1 MVAAEDDHDRIS
13 PIPLS
18 PSARPSSA
26 IKLPL
31 ALIAGP
37 CALES
42 RAHAFEMASA
52 LKELTAKLGLG
63 FVYKTSFD
71 KANRTSAS
79 SARGMGLDKA
89 LSIFA
94 ELREKLGVPL
104 LTDVH
109 EPDQCAPVAEV
120 TDVLQIPAFLCR
132 QTDLLIAAAK
142 TGRVVNVKKGQFLA
156 PWDMNNVVAK
166 ITGAGNA
173 NVLVTE
179 RGVSFGYN
187 TLVSDMR
194 ALPVLEKIGAPVI
207 FDATHSVQ
215 QPGGQGTSSGGERQ
229 YVPVLARAAV
239 AVGVAGVFIE
249 THQDPDKAPSDGPNM
264 IPLKDLPALLER
276 LMQFDTLGQKQ
287 LAETLAQVCKA
298 STAISS
304 PQPRFVPFRPFFRIV
319 SLVVFASTLFTR
331 AVDPVVPKIA
341 ADLGIAVSDG
351 GAAVDGVH
359 VPLRADAAGARR
371 GRRFLRQDTADEF

>member
-1 MVAAEDDHDRIS
+1 MTAKPNSVVI
-13 PIPLS
+13 IGK
-18 PSARPSSA
+18 ARFGN
-26 IKLPL
+26 KLPL

-42 RAHAFEMASA
+42 RAHAFDMAGA
-52 LKELTAKLGLG
+52 LKELTAKLGIA

-71 KANRTSAS
+71 KANRTSAK
-79 SARGMGLDKA
+79 SARGLGFDKA

-94 ELREKLGVPL
+94 ELRKKLGVPV

-120 TDVLQIPAFLCR
+120 VDVLQIPAFLSR
-132 QTDLLIAAAK
+132 QTDLLVAAAK

-156 PWDMNNVVAK
+156 PWDMVNVVAK
-166 ITGAGNA
+166 VTGVGNP

-194 ALPVLEKIGAPVI
+194 ALPELAKTGAPVI

-215 QPGGQGTSSGGERQ
+215 QPGGQGTSSGGQREF
-229 YVPVLARAAV
+229 VPVLARAAV

-249 THQDPDKAPSDGPNM
+249 THQNPDKAPSDGPNM
-264 IPLKDLPALLER
+264 LPLKSLAPLLER
-276 LMQFDTLGQKQ
+276 LMEFDA
-287 LAETLAQVCKA
+287 LAKE
-298 STAISS
+298 
-304 PQPRFVPFRPFFRIV
+304 
-319 SLVVFASTLFTR
+319 
-331 AVDPVVPKIA
+331 
-341 ADLGIAVSDG
+341 G
-351 GAAVDGVH
+351 
-359 VPLRADAAGARR
+359 
-371 GRRFLRQDTADEF
+371 